1 MALKEPFRGYYNWHR
16 YTNKQLEVLRDLL
29 LYIAKRDNIDLHKG
43 IYQWIKAEG
52 AARAFDFHQDAY
64 LGKVKGLITH
74 ANIRKD
80 KFDVSPQPELID
92 MILTL

>member
-1 MALKEPFRGYYNWHR
+1 MRE
-16 YTNKQLEVLRDLL
+16 LL

-43 IYQWIKAEG
+43 IYQWIKQEG
-52 AARAFDFHQDAY
+52 AEKAFDFHQDAY
-64 LGKVKGLITH
+64 DGKVKGMIIH

-80 KFDVSPQPELID
+80 KFDVSPQDNLID